1 MCIKEKNEEIQIHK
15 SFILKNKSGE
25 DNMKKIGILTFHR
38 AINYG
43 ACLQA
48 YALKRVLTNLGAD
61 ADVIDYRSDFLE
73 KYYRKAVHKGE
84 SLKSTVKNILTWD
97 IQKER
102 NRQFEGFFNRYLYN
116 GEKEVIGTK
125 EELKGINEKYD
136 IFITGSDQVWN
147 PGCNTGDMSFLLD
160 FVDDNNKKYSY
171 SASFGY
177 FTEENLRDKAYKSLI
192 SDYKCISV
200 REKKGEEIAA
210 ELTDNAQ
217 PLKIRRDI
225 DPTFLLNTSQW
236 HEIMPKINKGKYVFV
251 YSLTMPKKLISYA
264 EDFARKNNLE
274 LICFTLNNLFTKTTK
289 NKVITGTPE
298 EFLSYLNNAEYVITN
313 SFHGTAF
320 SIIFNKKFCVIKNS
334 HPQHDNGRLI
344 NILESLGISDCVVK
358 DDATELSFPR
368 IDYSS
373 VNDKLDNL
381 RKDSVNY
388 LKELVGD

>member
-1 MCIKEKNEEIQIHK
+1 
-15 SFILKNKSGE
+15 
-25 DNMKKIGILTFHR
+25 MKKIGILTFHR

-48 YALKRVLTNLGAD
+48 YALKKALSDLGAD
-61 ADVIDYRSDFLE
+61 ADVIDYRCDFLE
-73 KYYRKAVHKGE
+73 KFYHKPIRKGE
-84 SLKSTVKNILTWD
+84 SVKTTVKNILTWYV
-97 IQKER
+97 QKER
-102 NRQFEGFFNRYLYN
+102 NRQFEGFFNKYLYN
-116 GEKEVIGTK
+116 GEKEVISTK
-125 EELKGINEKYD
+125 QELKGLNGKYD

-147 PGCNTGDMSFLLD
+147 PGCNTGDLSYLLD

-177 FTEENLRDKAYKSLI
+177 FTDENIKDKAYKSLI
-192 SDYKCISV
+192 SDYECISV
-200 REKKGEEIAA
+200 REKKGEKIAA

-225 DPTFLLNTSQW
+225 DPTFLLNSSQW
-236 HEIMPKINKGKYVFV
+236 HEIMPKNNKGKYVFV
-251 YSLTMPKKLISYA
+251 YSLTMPPKLISYA

-298 EFLSYLNNAEYVITN
+298 EFLSCIENAEYVITN

-320 SIIFNKKFCVIKNS
+320 SIIFNKRFCVIKNRN
-334 HPQHDNGRLI
+334 PQHDNSRLFDL
-344 NILESLGISDCVVK
+344 LESLDISDCIIK
-358 DDATELSFPR
+358 DDAKELSFPQ
-368 IDYSS
+368 IDYSQ

>member
-1 MCIKEKNEEIQIHK
+1 
-15 SFILKNKSGE
+15 
-25 DNMKKIGILTFHR
+25 MKKIGILTFHR

-48 YALKRVLTNLGAD
+48 YALKKALNELGAD
-61 ADVIDYRSDFLE
+61 ADVIDYRCDFLE
-73 KYYRKAVHKGE
+73 KFYHKPIHKGE
-84 SLKSTVKNILTWD
+84 SIKSTVKNILTWD
-97 IQKER
+97 IQKKR
-102 NRQFEGFFNRYLYN
+102 NRQFAGFFNKYLYN
-116 GEKEVIGTK
+116 GDKEVFSTK
-125 EELKGINEKYD
+125 EDLKSLNKKYD

-147 PGCNTGDMSFLLD
+147 PGCNTGDLSYLLD

-177 FTEENLRDKAYKSLI
+177 FTDENIKDKAYKSLI

-200 REKKGEEIAA
+200 REKKGEKIAA
-210 ELTDNAQ
+210 ELTDNAS

-225 DPTFLLNTSQW
+225 DPTFLLNSSQW

-251 YSLTMPKKLISYA
+251 YSLTMPPKLISYA

-274 LICFTLNNLFTKTTK
+274 LICFTLNNLYTKTTK

-298 EFLSYLNNAEYVITN
+298 EFLSYINKAEYVITN

-320 SIIFNKKFCVIKNS
+320 SIIFNKKFCVIKNRN
-334 HPQHDNGRLI
+334 PQHDNSRLFDL
-344 NILESLGISDCVVK
+344 LESLDISDCIIK
-358 DDATELSFPR
+358 DDAKELSFPQ
-368 IDYSS
+368 IDYSK

-381 RKDSVNY
+381 RQDSVNY
-388 LKELVGD
+388 LEELIGD